1 MKKLILFIVIVII
14 LFSCS
19 VKIQTT
25 ATNVSRE
32 TPKVM
37 HKEIHK
43 VKKWIKPPNLKKG
56 DTIAILSPASYLK
69 DSIHAVTN
77 ALDTLKSWGLNYK
90 LYPHVFDR
98 DHRFAGSDKERAIDF
113 QKAINNSNI
122 KAIWCARGGYGSV
135 RIIDKLHLEN
145 LENNPKWIIGYSDV
159 TAIHNM
165 LHNFGIQSIHGIM
178 PVNFMD
184 TISDNHLAIK
194 SFKNSLFGIE
204 NSYTI
209 KSSKFNKRGNVNGVL
224 VGGNLSLLES
234 MLGSKTSIDTSD
246 KILFI
251 EDIGEYTYR
260 IDRMLYSLKR
270 AGYFENC
277 KGLIVGGFSSL
288 KENDPPFCDGIESLI
303 LELLKEY
310 KFPIVFNFPTGHITD
325 NRTMIIGTNVN
336 LKVGKE
342 NSTLEFMK

>member
-1 MKKLILFIVIVII
+1 MVIAIM

-25 ATNVSRE
+25 STNVSRE
-32 TPKVM
+32 
-37 HKEIHK
+37 EIPE
-43 VKKWIKPPNLKKG
+43 VQKWIKPPSLKKG

-69 DSIHAVTN
+69 DSIHAVAN

-98 DHRFAGSDKERAIDF
+98 DHRFAGSDKERATDF
-113 QKAINNSNI
+113 QEAINNSNI

-145 LENNPKWIIGYSDV
+145 LKNNPKWIIGYSDV
-159 TAIHNM
+159 TVIHNM

-178 PVNFMD
+178 PVSFID

-209 KSSKFNKRGNVNGVL
+209 KSSKFNKLGNVNGVL

-234 MLGSKTSIDTSD
+234 MLGSETSIDTSD

-310 KFPIVFNFPTGHITD
+310 KFPIVFDFPTGHITD
-325 NRTMIIGTNVN
+325 NRTMIIGADVK
-336 LKVGKE
+336 LKVTTKDT
-342 NSTLEFMK
+342 TLEFMK